1 MNIEDKR
8 TTAARHNEESDKALA
23 EFLAKGGKIEHA
35 PIGKSGQIPGQETNV
50 WGRRVPKQTIVV
62 PKEDE

>member
-1 MNIEDKR
+1 M
-8 TTAARHNEESDKALA
+8 TTTNQRLNEESDRAIA

-50 WGRRVPKQTIVV
+50 WGRRVKKAEV
-62 PKEDE
+62 PTVDPDAEEED

>member
-23 EFLAKGGKIEHA
+23 EFLENGGVIQKVET
-35 PIGKSGQIPGQETNV
+35 GKSGQLPGQETNV
-50 WGRRVPKQTIVV
+50 WGRRVS
-62 PKEDE
+62 KETKNTDS

>member
-8 TTAARHNEESDKALA
+8 TTAARHNEESDRAIA
-23 EFLAKGGKIEHA
+23 EFLAKGNTIQQVEA
-35 PIGKSGQIPGQETNV
+35 GKSGQIPGQETSV